1 MNFIRTIQKWQLFT
15 KGKMILRM
23 LDMKYGNGMTTYNK
37 IDNVDFN
44 EASINLKKNI

>member
-1 MNFIRTIQKWQLFT
+1 MAIIHKRQND
-15 KGKMILRM
+15 LRM

-44 EASINLKKNI
+44 EAFYKFEKKIFKKIKY